1 MRSIPP
7 SFSTQVACA
16 DFIMLFTV
24 TPIPAAIVMN
34 FDKLLYMRIIPALVG
49 IASWPVEDTN
59 VRSTL

>member
-1 MRSIPP
+1 
-7 SFSTQVACA
+7 
-16 DFIMLFTV
+16 MLFTV